1 MSVPPLLMACLA
13 LCQVSR
19 AEVRDAGRYTCEAL
33 NQAGHSEKHYN
44 LNVWGEGLLGWAGV
58 PPSAPPG
65 WLSRPR
71 RGEGG
76 VLL

>member
-1 MSVPPLLMACLA
+1 MLPLLMACLA

-58 PPSAPPG
+58 PPSTPPG
-65 WLSRPR
+65 CHAP
-71 RGEGG
+71 GGGG
-76 VLL
+76 VLP